1 MDGIEYDPLS
11 PPALSDPLPL
21 YQALRDNFRAYPL
34 PQYNG
39 WALARFDD
47 VWTVGE
53 DQERFSIVDGPVFE
67 PSSLSHHYQ
76 GRPPEPPADVAGS
89 FGTLDPPLQT
99 ELRQAAGSR
108 LRPNAVA
115 LLERELTATARNLVD
130 RLASGGSFDVCSEY
144 AGPISALVMCRLV
157 GLPETDAACLL
168 SLVNVSM
175 SRTPPGS
182 ARDSLPARMELV
194 SMMMDVIGTRR
205 GREPDPRF
213 QMVDDLLAATIAGR
227 PLTDLEVATQ
237 LMTIISGGA
246 ETVPKVVAA
255 LVFELG
261 NSPDQRAEIVADL
274 QANCASAYEEMLRY
288 GAPLQYVG
296 RTLKVDSEVA
306 GTAMRAGQRL
316 FLLLASANRDEREF
330 DDPDTF
336 RWDRR
341 PPRHLAFGH
350 GVHFCIGV
358 HLARLEG
365 VTLLREFLARVPDY
379 DVEPEGI
386 CRPPSD
392 FQIGFTRMP
401 VTVKE
406 RQWKR

>member
-1 MDGIEYDPLS
+1 LEGIDYDPLS

-21 YQALRDNFRAYPL
+21 YKVLRDNFRAYPI

-39 WALARFDD
+39 WALPRFDD
-47 VWTVGE
+47 VWSVCE
-53 DQERFSIVDGPVFE
+53 DPDRFSIIDGPVFE
-67 PSSLSHHYQ
+67 PGSLSHHYQ
-76 GRPPEPPADVAGS
+76 GPPPEPATEVMGS
-89 FGTLDPPLQT
+89 FGTLDPPWQT
-99 ELRQAAGSR
+99 ELRQAVGPR

-115 LLERELTATARNLVD
+115 LLASELAEMARNRLD
-130 RLASGGSFDVCSEY
+130 RLAPGGGFDVCSDY
-144 AGPISALVMCRLV
+144 AGPISGLVMCRLL
-157 GLPETDAACLL
+157 GLPDTDATRLL
-168 SLVNVSM
+168 ALVNVSM
-175 SRTPPGS
+175 SRTPPGA
-182 ARDSLPARMELV
+182 ARDSLPARTELV
-194 SMMMDVIGTRR
+194 SMMIDLVGRRR
-205 GREPDPRF
+205 GRDPDPRF
-213 QMVDDLLAATIAGR
+213 QMVDHLLAATIAGR
-227 PLTDLEVATQ
+227 ALTDLEVAAQ
-237 LMTIISGGA
+237 LMTIVSGGA

-261 NSPDQRAEIVADL
+261 NQPDQRAEILADSS
-274 QANCASAYEEMLRY
+274 ANCTPAYEEMLRY

-306 GTAMRAGQRL
+306 GVSMRAGQRL

-330 DDPDTF
+330 EEPDSF

-379 DVEPEGI
+379 EVDLENI

-406 RQWKR
+406 HQWKR

>member
-1 MDGIEYDPLS
+1 LDGIDYDPLS

-21 YQALRDNFRAYPL
+21 YKLLRDNFRAYPL

-39 WALARFDD
+39 WALPRFDD
-47 VWTVGE
+47 VWSVCE
-53 DQERFSIVDGPVFE
+53 DPDRFSIIDGPVFE
-67 PSSLSHHYQ
+67 PSSLTHHYQ
-76 GRPPEPPADVAGS
+76 GPPPEPATEVMGS

-99 ELRQAAGSR
+99 ELRQAAGPG

-115 LLERELTATARNLVD
+115 LLESELTETARNLVD
-130 RLASGGSFDVCSEY
+130 RLASGGGFDVCSDY
-144 AGPISALVMCRLV
+144 AGPISGLVMCRLL
-157 GLPETDAACLL
+157 GLPETDAAHLL

-175 SRTPPGS
+175 SRTPPGA
-182 ARDSLPARMELV
+182 ARDSLAARTELV
-194 SMMMDVIGTRR
+194 SMMIDLVGRRR
-205 GREPDPRF
+205 GRDPDPRF
-213 QMVDDLLAATIAGR
+213 QMVDHLLAATIAGR
-227 PLTDLEVATQ
+227 PLTDLEVAAQ
-237 LMTIISGGA
+237 LMTIVSGGA

-255 LVFELG
+255 LVFELCIQ
-261 NSPDQRAEIVADL
+261 PDQRAEIRADL
-274 QANCASAYEEMLRY
+274 NANCAPAYEEMLRY

-306 GTAMRAGQRL
+306 GISMRAGQRV

-330 DDPDTF
+330 EEPDTF

-365 VTLLREFLARVPDY
+365 VTLLREFLTRVPDY
-379 DVEPEGI
+379 RVDPEGI
-386 CRPPSD
+386 RRPPSD

-401 VTVKE
+401 VT
-406 RQWKR
+406 